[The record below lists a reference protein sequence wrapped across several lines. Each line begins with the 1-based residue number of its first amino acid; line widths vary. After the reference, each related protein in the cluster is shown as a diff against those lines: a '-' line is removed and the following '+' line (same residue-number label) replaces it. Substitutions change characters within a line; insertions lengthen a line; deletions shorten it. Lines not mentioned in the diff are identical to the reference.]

1 MRPPGTYLLGMKRVI
16 PVALAMGFAAA
27 GLTTIAPVTV
37 ASAAPNAACTPGPKA
52 NCANAK
58 LQKAQL
64 QGKKLKGANLKGA
77 NLKGANLKG
86 ANLKNIDLRNTNLTN
101 ANLNGANLSGALL
114 HGASGKGAT
123 FKGARGKRLRAHK
136 ADLRDTKWK
145 GANLKRSS
153 FKKTKLHRAAMQQ
166 SNVKQA
172 KFNRAYL
179 PETNLGG
186 AKLANTDFTDADFG
200 DMPDAYA
207 LPDDG
212 AQIVKAIDAAT
223 QTVDIVIY
231 EIGGPNIVGQA
242 GSPGALM
249 RAVSRG
255 VNVRIMVNGQWYN
268 QYCYSDTPQAQC
280 ATDDKVDWIYATQAS
295 LQAAAASASNPGSVQ
310 LNFANNNFQV
320 THQKTI
326 IIDASDPNTGQ
337 PLPVKQLPA
346 TAQALVSSG
355 NLTSYDWGYRNT
367 TTPATACGNSK
378 CPEEWA
384 ARDFFVV
391 ETDPELIAA
400 IAGVFVS
407 DLYCGAVP
415 PSTSPSVTNTNNL
428 LKTALPLTWS
438 NGTTWPPTGGG
449 PAQYPAPPTS
459 YPWDLPAGAVVQGNA
474 MERTYDLINSAKE
487 SIWIYNE
494 EMNDPGTVA
503 ALVAQAEKGLDVR
516 VMMTL
521 NSKYAGAFTKLAK
534 AGATIRLTQVDAS
547 QQDSKQLYI
556 HAKMMLVD
564 GTDAFMGSEN
574 ISTASLEFNRELG
587 VMLTSRSTGLG
598 YFQQSVPAIH
608 TFMNTFLTDWNTSGY
623 LQWDITN
630 GSDAMKQQAQSL
642 EQLSSRRSTSPSD
655 LTVSANYASGNY
667 PMLCGPIP
675 VRTTS

>member
-1 MRPPGTYLLGMKRVI
+1 MRRLVPLTLAVGLGI
-16 PVALAMGFAAA
+16 SALTATSVPANS
-27 GLTTIAPVTV
+27 APM
-37 ASAAPNAACTPGPKA
+37 APTAKCKPGPKA

-58 LQKAQL
+58 LQKA
-64 QGKKLKGANLKGA
+64 KLKGKNLKGAKFKGA

-86 ANLKNIDLRNTNLTN
+86 ANLKNADLRNTNLTN

-123 FKGARGKRLRAHK
+123 FKNARGKKLRAHK

-145 GANLKRSS
+145 GAKLKQSS
-153 FKKTKLHRAAMQQ
+153 FTKTKLHRAAMQQ
-166 SNVKQA
+166 TNVKQA
-172 KFNRAYL
+172 SFTKAYL
-179 PETNLGG
+179 PEANFGG
-186 AKLANTDFTDADFG
+186 ANLTRTSFAGADFG
-200 DMPDAYA
+200 EMPNAYA

-212 AQIVKAIDAAT
+212 AQIVKAIDGAT

-242 GSPGALM
+242 GAPGALM

-268 QYCYSDTPQAQC
+268 EYCYSDTPQAKC

-295 LQAAAASASNPGSVQ
+295 LQAAAASASNPGSIQ

-326 IIDASDPNTGQ
+326 IIDASDPTTGQ
-337 PLPVKQLPA
+337 PLPAGQLPA
-346 TAQALVSSG
+346 TAAALVSSG

-367 TTPATACGNSK
+367 ATPAAACGDSK
-378 CPEEWA
+378 CPKEWA
-384 ARDFFVV
+384 ARDFFVL

-415 PSTSPSVTNTNNL
+415 PSTTPSTSNTNGL
-428 LKTALPLTWS
+428 LDSPLPLTWS
-438 NGTTWPPTGGG
+438 NGTTWPPAGGG
-449 PAQYPAPPTS
+449 TARYPDPAAG
-459 YPWDLPAGAVVQGNA
+459 YPWDLPAGAVIQGNA
-474 MERTYDLINSAKE
+474 MERTYDLIKSAKE
-487 SIWIYNE
+487 SIWVYNE
-494 EMNDPGTVA
+494 EMNDPGTVN
-503 ALVAQAEKGLDVR
+503 ALIAQAEKGLDVR
-516 VMMTL
+516 IVMTL
-521 NSKYAGAFTKLAK
+521 NSKYAGNFTKLAK
-534 AGATIRLTQVDAS
+534 AGAVIRLTQVDDA
-547 QQDSKQLYI
+547 QQYSKQLYI
-556 HAKMMLVD
+556 HAKMMLID

-587 VMLTSRSTGLG
+587 VMLTSRSTNLG
-598 YFQQSVPAIH
+598 YFQHSVPAIH
-608 TFMNTFLTDWNTSGY
+608 TFMNTFLTDWNTAGY

-630 GSDAMKQQAQSL
+630 GSAAMKQQALALERQS
-642 EQLSSRRSTSPSD
+642 SMRSASPSD
-655 LTVSANYASGNY
+655 LALSANYGNGGY

-675 VRTTS
+675 VRATS